1 MLARRLAVRRE
12 AHRRRRRW
20 LAAGTGVAL
29 LVGAGVATTRTPLLA
44 VHHVH
49 LGGAVNTSTS
59 AVLAA
64 TGLDRKPLM
73 VDVNSGR
80 LRARLQALPWVATAT
95 VRRQWPTTVDI
106 RLSER
111 TPVASAVGPG
121 GGPALLDRSGRVLA
135 VGGTTVLPAIAGI
148 APVGPPGSSVPL
160 AGTVGDALVVAA
172 SLPSAI
178 DPGPATR
185 VKAITVAEG
194 TLQLVLLNGPAVVL
208 GSAVQL
214 DAKLSALRTIL
225 LQVDL
230 RGVTTVDLRIPAEP
244 VLTRGGQG
252 STVSTTSRG

>member
-1 MLARRLAVRRE
+1 MQARRLAVRRE

-20 LAAGTGVAL
+20 LAAAAGVAL
-29 LVGAGVATTRTPLLA
+29 LVGAGVAATRTPLLA

-49 LGGAVNTSTS
+49 LGGAVNTSPS

-73 VDVNSGR
+73 VDVDTGR

-121 GGPALLDRSGRVLA
+121 GRPALLDRGGRVLA
-135 VGGTTVLPAIAGI
+135 VGGATGLPAIVGL
-148 APVGPPGSSVPL
+148 APAGPPGSSVPL
-160 AGTVGDALVVAA
+160 SGGVGDALVVAA
-172 SLPSAI
+172 SLPGAI
-178 DPGPATR
+178 DPGPATQ
-185 VKAITVAEG
+185 VKAIMVAQG
-194 TLQLVLLNGPAVVL
+194 TLQLALFDGPAVIL
-208 GSAVQL
+208 GGAAQL
-214 DAKLSALRTIL
+214 DAKLSGLRTIVH
-225 LQVDL
+225 QVDL
-230 RGVTTVDLRIPAEP
+230 RGVTAIDLRIPEEP